1 MEFKKLHICEADP
14 IPEMK
19 KRGYASTYINRHRTI
34 VSQILAGS
42 LEHDWRNYADVWNWY
57 RETYCSK
64 TYLHEIRAV
73 IGNIEA
79 FHLHGQYPTGKGM
92 PSSLCSSWSSYDSL
106 NEEYKSL
113 VNFYSGIL
121 KDRHVRDTTLYSD
134 LHKSASFLL
143 DLQNQGEDRLCKVT
157 EKGVLR
163 CFLRD
168 GERIRGASCA
178 RIVKNLFNSCGGFS
192 PECTRIV
199 PFVPLFRQDRKN
211 IQYLK
216 PDEIVKLRAVL
227 DDKDNGLSAKD
238 RAIGM
243 MLLYTGIRGCDIAA
257 MTLDEVIWE
266 EDVIRFSQ
274 QKTLKEVELPLIPI
288 VGNAIYDYCVNERPR
303 NECRQLFLGDTAP
316 HHGLTT
322 DGIGTA
328 VQRWMDAAGI
338 RQGKGDRRGTHIF
351 RHRFV
356 TSMLDNEVAT
366 PVISNVLGHSSPK
379 SLEAYLYADIEH
391 LRTCSLSIDEYS
403 VPKGVFAHD

>member
-1 MEFKKLHICEADP
+1 MDFNQLHDCEAEL
-14 IPEMK
+14 ILEMQR
-19 KRGYASTYINRHRTI
+19 RGYASTYINRHRTVI
-34 VSQILAGS
+34 SQILESS
-42 LEHDWRNYADVWNWY
+42 LDNDWKNYADVWSWY
-57 RETYCSK
+57 RETYSSR
-64 TYLHEIRAV
+64 TYLHEIRSV

-79 FHLHGQYPTGKGM
+79 FHLHRQYPGGKEI
-92 PSSLCSSWSSYDSL
+92 PSSLCASRSSHDSL

-113 VNFYSGIL
+113 LDFYSGVL
-121 KDRHVRDTTLYSD
+121 EGRRVRKATLYSD

-143 DLQNQGEDRLCKVT
+143 DLQNHGEDNLYKVT
-157 EKGVLR
+157 ENGVLH

-168 GERIRGASCA
+168 GKRIRGASCA
-178 RIVKNLFNSCGGFS
+178 RIVKNLFNSCSGFS
-192 PECTRIV
+192 PECKRIV
-199 PFVPLFRQDRKN
+199 PFVPLFRQGRKN

-216 PDEIVKLRAVL
+216 SDEIVKLRAAL

-257 MTLDEVIWE
+257 MTLDEIIWE

-274 QKTLKEVELPLIPI
+274 QKTLKVVELPLIPI
-288 VGNAIYDYCVNERPR
+288 VGNAIFDYCVNERPQ
-303 NECRQLFLGDTAP
+303 NECRQLFLSDMAP

-328 VQRWMDAAGI
+328 VQRWMDVAGI
-338 RQGKGDRRGTHIF
+338 RQGKGNRRGTHIF

-356 TSMLDNEVAT
+356 TSMLDNEVTA
-366 PVISNVLGHSSPK
+366 PVISSALGHSSPK

-391 LRTCSLSIDEYS
+391 LRTCSLPIDEFS
-403 VPKGVFAHD
+403 VPKEVFAHD